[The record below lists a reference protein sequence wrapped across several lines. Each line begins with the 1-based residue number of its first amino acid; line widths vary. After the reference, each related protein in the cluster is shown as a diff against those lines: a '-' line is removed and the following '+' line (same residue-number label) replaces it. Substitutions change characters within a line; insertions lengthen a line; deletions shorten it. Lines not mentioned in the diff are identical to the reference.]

1 MHLTG
6 LSVHAVHDSERL
18 ELIAQIADN
27 TAALLE
33 TLLHGDADALN
44 RTASLCQDGD
54 QALQRTAVCQKIVD
68 NKHMVV
74 RTEKLLRN
82 DNLILALMRKG
93 FNLGNINLAVDVDAL
108 GLFRKHDRNAEM
120 TCHNAGNANTGC
132 LNGNDI
138 VDKQLSQ
145 EGNFGFDAKDGKF
158 VDMYE
163 SGIVDPCKVT
173 RSAILNAASISG
185 LLITTEAAVGVNK
198 EKNPA
203 PAMPDM
209 GGMY

>member
-1 MHLTG
+1 MRVVLDA
-6 LSVHAVHDSERL
+6 LSSPL
-18 ELIAQIADN
+18 YQIA
-27 TAALLE
+27 E
-33 TLLHGDADALN
+33 
-44 RTASLCQDGD
+44 
-54 QALQRTAVCQKIVD
+54 
-68 NKHMVV
+68 
-74 RTEKLLRN
+74 
-82 DNLILALMRKG
+82 
-93 FNLGNINLAVDVDAL
+93 
-108 GLFRKHDRNAEM
+108 
-120 TCHNAGNANTGC
+120 NAGY
-132 LNGNDI
+132 NGNDI